1 MHKWSDAK
9 TSLYTKSAKLYIW
22 RALHAYLIACLAGIY
37 AWHVAWSYALMVGR
51 LACLYALML
60 DILAFIHTCV
70 YLISCLVCLHAY
82 VFKLLPCLCACEVGL
97 CVCFGAWQAHMPTFL
112 SNFVFVW
119 FLLIAKM
126 KSLHLNHK
134 WIYV

>member
-9 TSLYTKSAKLYIW
+9 TYLYTKSAKLYIW
-22 RALHAYLIACLAGIY
+22 RALHAYLIAYLAGIC
-37 AWHVAWSYALMVGR
+37 ASYALMVGR
-51 LACLYALML
+51 LVCLYALML

-82 VFKLLPCLCACEVGL
+82 VFKLLPCLCAYEVSL
-97 CVCFGAWQAHMPTFL
+97 FVCFSAWQAHVPTFL